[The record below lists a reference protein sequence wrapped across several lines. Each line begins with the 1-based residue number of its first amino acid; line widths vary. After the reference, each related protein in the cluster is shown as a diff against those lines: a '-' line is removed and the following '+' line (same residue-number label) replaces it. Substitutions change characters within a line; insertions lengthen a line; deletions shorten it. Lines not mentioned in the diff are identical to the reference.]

1 MSRRS
6 LFALS
11 LALGVLLSPS
21 GALPQTCIA
30 NVPHVDGQWRT
41 LPYLMPINPIS
52 ATLLHDGRILIV
64 AGSEN
69 DASNNSV
76 GAESYRNAVWDP
88 TGTTQASI
96 VVQNIEYDV
105 FCSGT
110 AVLPDGRPL
119 VVGGTSD
126 YSFTGEARSSIFDPA
141 SSSFLQTQNMADGRW
156 YATATALGTGRIMAF
171 SGLRLNGG
179 TNNTVEIYDLQN
191 AGSGWTSPATAP
203 FTPPLYPR
211 MALLPNGKVF
221 FTGQGGGGTVPN
233 SWMFDPGPRTWT
245 VSAVTT
251 RDRTYGSAVLLPL
264 LPPSYTPRVMNFGG
278 GSPATATTE
287 IIDLSAVTP
296 AWQPAASMSSG
307 RIQMNATLLP
317 NGKVLAEGGSQ
328 NNESPSTPG
337 KRADLYD
344 PATNTFASA
353 GSASYSRLYHSVAI
367 LLPDATVV
375 SMGSNPGA
383 RGSYEPAIE
392 IYTPAYLFDANDQMI
407 TTGRPS
413 ITGIIPASGPLGYN
427 APFTVT
433 YTSTSPISSAVLMR
447 PGSATHA
454 FDGDQR
460 LIGLCGAAPQPPCTG
475 SGTLTLTTPPN
486 GNIAPPGWYMLFL
499 LDSAGVPSKAQFLQ
513 ISPYTTAPPV
523 GTIDSPPADVTVAA
537 GGSVFFATSAAAAKY
552 SWIFPSG
559 SPKTSTMQTPGNV
572 TFATP
577 GESTASL
584 TVIDAAGNSDPSP
597 PTRTIT
603 VLPSAPDFDIEVTP
617 SSRAVVPGG
626 STTFTVTVV
635 PKSGFTGTVSLAV
648 GSESG
653 FPSGITS
660 GGFSPSSI
668 AGGTGSST
676 LTMNVA
682 TSATPY
688 ALSLTVTGTAGTISH
703 AASTTLLVDLAAPP
717 TLTAT
722 PGNTQV
728 VLSWGPTAGATSYH
742 VKRAPAPGG
751 PYVTVGCPTSTS
763 YTDSGLTNGVTYYY
777 VVSAAFTAGTNAGGE
792 SPDSV
797 EASATPQLAG
807 CA

>member
-1 MSRRS
+1 
-6 LFALS
+6 
-11 LALGVLLSPS
+11 
-21 GALPQTCIA
+21 
-30 NVPHVDGQWRT
+30 
-41 LPYLMPINPIS
+41 
-52 ATLLHDGRILIV
+52 
-64 AGSEN
+64 
-69 DASNNSV
+69 
-76 GAESYRNAVWDP
+76 
-88 TGTTQASI
+88 
-96 VVQNIEYDV
+96 
-105 FCSGT
+105 
-110 AVLPDGRPL
+110 
-119 VVGGTSD
+119 
-126 YSFTGEARSSIFDPA
+126 
-141 SSSFLQTQNMADGRW
+141 
-156 YATATALGTGRIMAF
+156 
-171 SGLRLNGG
+171 
-179 TNNTVEIYDLQN
+179 
-191 AGSGWTSPATAP
+191 
-203 FTPPLYPR
+203 
-211 MALLPNGKVF
+211 
-221 FTGQGGGGTVPN
+221 
-233 SWMFDPGPRTWT
+233 
-245 VSAVTT
+245 
-251 RDRTYGSAVLLPL
+251 
-264 LPPSYTPRVMNFGG
+264 
-278 GSPATATTE
+278 
-287 IIDLSAVTP
+287 
-296 AWQPAASMSSG
+296 
-307 RIQMNATLLP
+307 
-317 NGKVLAEGGSQ
+317 
-328 NNESPSTPG
+328 
-337 KRADLYD
+337 
-344 PATNTFASA
+344 
-353 GSASYSRLYHSVAI
+353 
-367 LLPDATVV
+367 
-375 SMGSNPGA
+375 
-383 RGSYEPAIE
+383 
-392 IYTPAYLFDANDQMI
+392 MI

-413 ITGIIPASGPLGYN
+413 ITGTIPASRPLGYN

-447 PGSATHA
+447 PGAATHA
-454 FDGDQR
+454 FDMDQR

-486 GNIAPPGWYMLFL
+486 GNIAPPGSYMLFL

-577 GESTASL
+577 GEFTVSL

-676 LTMNVA
+676 LTMNVD
-682 TSATPY
+682 TSATPF
-688 ALSLTVTGTAGTISH
+688 ALSLTVTGTAGKISH

-728 VLSWGPTAGATSYH
+728 VLSLGPTAGATSYH

-797 EASATPQLAG
+797 EASATPLAG
-807 CA
+807 CG